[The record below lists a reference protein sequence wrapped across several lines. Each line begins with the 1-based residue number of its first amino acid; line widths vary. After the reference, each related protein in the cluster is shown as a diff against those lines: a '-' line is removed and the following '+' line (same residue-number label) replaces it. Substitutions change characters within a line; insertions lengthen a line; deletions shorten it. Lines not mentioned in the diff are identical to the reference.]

1 MPGDL
6 AIRARG
12 VAKSYGAVRAVR
24 GIDLDVHRGECVSLL
39 GPNGAG
45 KTTTTE
51 ILEGYRS
58 RDAGEVSVL
67 GVDPAN
73 GSLEWKA
80 RLGIVLQSANDLKE
94 LHVHEVV
101 SHFAKY
107 YPRPADPDSVIV
119 AVGLEEKRKARV
131 RDLSGGQRR
140 RLDVALGIIGQ
151 PDVLFLDEPTTGFD
165 PEARRHFW
173 TLIEDLK
180 AKGVTILLTTHYLD
194 EAERLADR
202 VAIIAQGQ
210 VVADQTPSSL
220 RAEAARNATVGW
232 LEDGSTMQAHT
243 AHPTGLVRELLAR
256 FDGEVPE
263 LSITR
268 PSLEDVYLHLTG
280 NHGGPEVSA

>member
-1 MPGDL
+1 MEL

-12 VAKSYGAVRAVR
+12 VTKAYGEVNALR

-45 KTTTTE
+45 KTTATE
-51 ILEGYRS
+51 IFEGYRL
-58 RDAGEVSVL
+58 RDGGEVAVL
-67 GVDPAN
+67 GVDPSH
-73 GSLEWKA
+73 GGLDWKA
-80 RLGIVLQSANDLKE
+80 RLGIVLQTAGDLKE
-94 LHVHEVV
+94 LKV
-101 SHFAKY
+101 SEAVAHFAKY
-107 YPRPADPDSVIV
+107 YPNPADVDAVIE
-119 AVGLEEKRKARV
+119 AVGLGQKRTARC

-151 PDVLFLDEPTTGFD
+151 PELLFLDEPTTGFD
-165 PEARRHFW
+165 PEARRQFW

-202 VAIIAQGQ
+202 VAIIAAGQ

-220 RAEAARNATVGW
+220 RAEALRNTTVNWAEHGVAQSIRT
-232 LEDGSTMQAHT
+232 DQPTQTM
-243 AHPTGLVRELLAR
+243 RELLAR
-256 FDGEVPE
+256 FEGEIPE
-263 LSITR
+263 LSVTR

-280 NHGGPEVSA
+280 NVESTEAVA

>member
-1 MPGDL
+1 MTTAEL
-6 AIRARG
+6 AISARG
-12 VAKSYGAVRAVR
+12 ITKSYGEVHAVR
-24 GIDLDVHRGECVSLL
+24 GIDLDVRRGECVSLL

-51 ILEGYRS
+51 ILEGYRQ
-58 RDAGEVSVL
+58 RDAGEVQVL
-67 GVDPAN
+67 GVDPAV
-73 GSLEWKA
+73 GGLAWKA
-80 RLGIVLQSANDLKE
+80 RLGIVLQTAGDLKE
-94 LHVHEVV
+94 LKVREAV

-107 YPRPADPDSVIV
+107 YPNPADPEAVIS
-119 AVGLEEKRKARV
+119 AVGLAEKRDARC

-180 AKGVTILLTTHYLD
+180 ARGVTILLTTHYLD

-202 VAIIAQGQ
+202 VAIIAGGK

-220 RAEAARNATVGW
+220 RAEAMRNTTVHW
-232 LEDGSTMQAHT
+232 LEGDRTQSVRTDN
-243 AHPTGLVRELLAR
+243 PTQTLRELLGR
-256 FDGEVPE
+256 FEGEIPG
-263 LSITR
+263 LGITR

-280 NHGGPEVSA
+280 TSEEERSA